1 MTKLD
6 SNDLL
11 AQLVLKKHEE
21 RKARLKTP
29 YEPPTVNEINA
40 EYPYSELNPEKIARA
55 ARQWVKQ
62 VNSPDTEVEKKPT
75 NPLALNS
82 IYGKLGH
89 SPTPKLKRAFILLNS
104 NVPAGMS
111 MTITAISQLMLV
123 VDTLQLVTERE
134 QDMLFSNL
142 IFGNRCVWEHGEIH
156 SRCFPVVAEVNEAIA
171 CGQRISLDVKNL
183 DGCRQAQFYLYLIGN
198 TVE

>member
-29 YEPPTVNEINA
+29 YEPPTVKEIDYVSA
-40 EYPYSELNPEKIARA
+40 YPELTPEQA
-55 ARQWVKQ
+55 ALAKPPEVTAAT
-62 VNSPDTEVEKKPT
+62 DTEVGLKPRT

-89 SPTPKLKRAFILLNS
+89 SPTPKVKRAFILLNS

-111 MTITAISQLMLV
+111 MTITAFSQLSLV
-123 VDTLQLVTERE
+123 VDSLQLITE
-134 QDMLFSNL
+134 QDMMFSNL
-142 IFGNRCVWEHGEIH
+142 IFGNRLIWDDGEIH
-156 SRCFPVVAEVNEAIA
+156 SKCFQFVADVMNETVA
-171 CGQRISLDVKNL
+171 CGLRISLDVRNL
-183 DGCRQAQFYLYLIGN
+183 DGCREAQFYMYLIGN